1 MCEGCFRESQLY
13 LRSQIDDRVE
23 NFKDNKQGK
32 ITSIDLIYETV
43 TQFIDIVES
52 LGKFVFSDFRTYK
65 LIPFLLDTIIEF
77 IYGPNIE
84 NQMFLGRWKKLIQKI
99 DFLMQLDDMGNY
111 SGIHQEAKAQL
122 KILFA
127 CSNILLAI
135 IDIKDKEKATEIHQI
150 VLGEIDVDNLMS
162 KMVDIYLFKIG
173 GSKEKKEIYKFNKTC
188 NHYKNRNLK
197 EGDNHCMEDEFC
209 QHGYLIP
216 RDRET
221 IQTGF
226 NIFQILQILRRSL
239 PNHPKLAVLEIDHQ
253 KYDFLWKDYDYYF
266 KHIFLEIQRSY
277 MAKPMF
283 DRYMNFDCNSKKLID
298 QLIIKCFPDIYIKY
312 LEVIAKGSQQEDD
325 AKKQALLLQVINMS
339 KDKKSLDDQS
349 KML

>member
-1 MCEGCFRESQLY
+1 
-13 LRSQIDDRVE
+13 
-23 NFKDNKQGK
+23 
-32 ITSIDLIYETV
+32 
-43 TQFIDIVES
+43 
-52 LGKFVFSDFRTYK
+52 
-65 LIPFLLDTIIEF
+65 
-77 IYGPNIE
+77 
-84 NQMFLGRWKKLIQKI
+84 
-99 DFLMQLDDMGNY
+99 
-111 SGIHQEAKAQL
+111 
-122 KILFA
+122 
-127 CSNILLAI
+127 
-135 IDIKDKEKATEIHQI
+135 
-150 VLGEIDVDNLMS
+150 
-162 KMVDIYLFKIG
+162 
-173 GSKEKKEIYKFNKTC
+173 
-188 NHYKNRNLK
+188 
-197 EGDNHCMEDEFC
+197 MEDEFC
-209 QHGYLIP
+209 QHGHLIP

-239 PNHPKLAVLEIDHQ
+239 PNHPKLAVLEIDQQ

>member
-173 GSKEKKEIYKFNKTC
+173 GSKEK
-188 NHYKNRNLK
+188 
-197 EGDNHCMEDEFC
+197 
-209 QHGYLIP
+209 
-216 RDRET
+216 RD
-221 IQTGF
+221 
-226 NIFQILQILRRSL
+226 LQIQQDLQPL
-239 PNHPKLAVLEIDHQ
+239 Q
-253 KYDFLWKDYDYYF
+253 K
-266 KHIFLEIQRSY
+266 
-277 MAKPMF
+277 
-283 DRYMNFDCNSKKLID
+283 
-298 QLIIKCFPDIYIKY
+298 
-312 LEVIAKGSQQEDD
+312 QEFERGR
-325 AKKQALLLQVINMS
+325 QPLHGG
-339 KDKKSLDDQS
+339 
-349 KML
+349 